1 MNLLIFCPLEIIF
14 IKSIDSLYS
23 FALSQLFDSRKN
35 ILKKFLGNEYLYNV
49 TMLQGSLENWEER
62 CLEKST
68 VSINFQATDMQLTI
82 LPSMGLAANVF
93 WGFFSNLQHSFSTI
107 FNQVTCVKNGYL
119 KQHKKTSILQAK
131 VRLFPKNLLSQTY
144 FSNIV

>member
-23 FALSQLFDSRKN
+23 FALSQLFDGRKN

-62 CLEKST
+62 CLEKSS

>member
-14 IKSIDSLYS
+14 LKSIDSSYS

-35 ILKKFLGNEYLYNV
+35 ILKKFLGSEYLYNV

-62 CLEKST
+62 CLEKSS

-93 WGFFSNLQHSFSTI
+93 WGFFFKFTAQFQHNFQS
-107 FNQVTCVKNGYL
+107 GYL
-119 KQHKKTSILQAK
+119 C
-131 VRLFPKNLLSQTY
+131 
-144 FSNIV
+144 

>member
-62 CLEKST
+62 CLEKSS